1 MRWTPR
7 TLSIFFCLLA
17 VFSIGGFVLESS
29 AQESDRTAD
38 RFAGKLVRVVAIGG
52 ETTGWAVRLDSERQ
66 AGGVTIRQVEV
77 DPAPR
82 QVRLESF
89 QDQRVEIT
97 GTLTWRRGV
106 ERKKYPV
113 VIIETIREL

>member
-1 MRWTPR
+1 MGR
-7 TLSIFFCLLA
+7 
-17 VFSIGGFVLESS
+17 FVVESS
-29 AQESDRTAD
+29 AQESGTTAD

-66 AGGVTIRQVEV
+66 IGDTTVRQVEV
-77 DPAPR
+77 DPAPSK
-82 QVRLESF
+82 VSLESF
-89 QDQRVEIT
+89 QDKQVEIT

-113 VIIETIREL
+113 VILETIHEL

>member
-1 MRWTPR
+1 MRWPR
-7 TLSIFFCLLA
+7 RRAGIFLGLLA
-17 VFSIGGFVLESS
+17 GLSIGGLVLESS
-29 AQESDRTAD
+29 AQESDTTAD

-66 AGGVTIRQVEV
+66 VGEVTIRQVEV

>member
-1 MRWTPR
+1 MQWPR
-7 TLSIFFCLLA
+7 RRVGTFLGLLA
-17 VFSIGGFVLESS
+17 VLLVGGFVLGSS
-29 AQESDRTAD
+29 AQESGTTAD

-77 DPAPR
+77 DPEPR

-89 QDQRVEIT
+89 QDKRVEIT